1 MGVFGGSSTASHR
14 DVDRLRE
21 RSLSGVL
28 VLLVIGTLT
37 QGVTYEMDRRAEA
50 TAEALSRTAG
60 LGAVAADVEVAA
72 RRLERTPST
81 PGSRE
86 TLDQSLV
93 ALEREA
99 AELSNPSFDRPADGT
114 GWGRVGLALE
124 SVTAE
129 ARAIGPGR
137 VLDVRAAQRLR
148 ARAVAL
154 RDEATA
160 ARTQLELDATKDR
173 QRLRWLSW
181 SAWGVLIA
189 SMVGVSWWVFSAALA
204 QLGRDGEDLAEA
216 ERAVLDAADG
226 ERARLGQELHD
237 GLCQQL
243 GGLRLLA
250 TAAQRGSSE
259 PCTQESLATL
269 EAQAGKALD
278 MARALSHGL
287 YPGDVR
293 AANLAGALERLG
305 TEVAELGGFDFSFE
319 GPTTQM
325 PPSLSD
331 EDAMQLYRI
340 AQEALSNA
348 ARHGNPGALRV
359 SLLASPVTLRVEDDG
374 VGLVSTHDGTTTAGV
389 GLSSMHARARAMD
402 ARIKFFSTPQEG
414 TRIVVTRSEG
424 AIEFDA
430 LAEIPVTPLTPW
442 SRP

>member
-1 MGVFGGSSTASHR
+1 MGVFGGSSTASLR

-37 QGVTYEMDRRAEA
+37 QGVTYVMDVRAEA
-50 TAEALSRTAG
+50 TEEALSRTGG
-60 LGAVAADVEVAA
+60 LGAVAADVEAAA
-72 RRLERTPST
+72 RRLERTPSA

-86 TLDQSLV
+86 ALDQSLR
-93 ALEREA
+93 ALELEA
-99 AELSNPSFDRPADGT
+99 AELSDPAFDRPADGT
-114 GWGRVGLALE
+114 GWGRVALALE

-129 ARAIGPGR
+129 GNAIPPGP
-137 VLDVRAAQRLR
+137 VLDVRTAQRLR

-154 RDEATA
+154 RDETTA
-160 ARTQLELDATKDR
+160 ARNQIELDAAKSR

-181 SAWGVLIA
+181 SAWAVLVA
-189 SMVGVSWWVFSAALA
+189 SIVGVSRWVFSAALA
-204 QLGRDGEDLAEA
+204 QLDRDGEDLAEA

-259 PCTQESLATL
+259 PSTQESLSTL
-269 EAQAGKALD
+269 EAQAGKALE

-293 AANLAGALERLG
+293 AENLAGALERLG

-319 GPTTQM
+319 GPSEL
-325 PPSLSD
+325 PPSVSD
-331 EDAMQLYRI
+331 ADAMQLYRI

-348 ARHGNPGALRV
+348 ARHGNPGGLRV
-359 SLLASPVTLRVEDDG
+359 SLLADPLTLRVEDDG
-374 VGLVSTHDGTTTAGV
+374 VGLSSTHDGTTTAGV

-424 AIEFDA
+424 TIEFDA

-442 SRP
+442 TRP